1 MTPSTPRLLAVWVP
15 DWPVVA
21 LGLEAG
27 GRSRPGAP
35 AGREDV
41 PDPALSPVAIVDG
54 RGVIAASAPARAA
67 GVTAGMRVRVAR
79 ALCPAL
85 AAIPSRPD
93 REARGFEVVMEA
105 LGDLLADPLVARPG
119 LALSGARGPAA
130 WAGGEEAL
138 AAALVEA
145 VAEGAGAECQVGIAD
160 SLLGAVLAA
169 REGVVVPPGRAPE
182 FLSSWPLEAVLTA
195 LFTRRS
201 RREARGL
208 LEVLSRLGL
217 RSLGDLAAL
226 PSRDVAARFGPA
238 GELLHALASG
248 TSWRVP
254 RARRPERDLTVEM
267 RLDPPVSRTDAAAFA
282 ARAVAEDLATR
293 LAAHGLTV
301 GRLLV
306 EARCED
312 GARLARSWMLQS
324 APTPAELTDRVRWQ
338 LEGWLSGRSGHPPAA
353 PLEHMRLSALEP
365 SPAGAARAGLWP
377 APGEQGE
384 RRAHRAAERVESLLG
399 GGGVGRPLLVAG
411 RDPRSRARMI
421 PWGEPV
427 PTAGSDGADAPWEG
441 SLPVPSPSIVLTRP
455 VPAVLVDAGGGEV
468 VVDRQGQLSA
478 VPARLAV
485 ERAPCEGWGGA
496 GDGWEESRRV
506 VSWAGPWPVDEGWWR
521 PEGASRRAYL
531 QVVADLGPPLLLVRA
546 GRWWLDAVYD

>member
-478 VPARLAV
+478 VPARLEV

-506 VSWAGPWPVDEGWWR
+506 VSWAGPWPVDEGW
-521 PEGASRRAYL
+521 
-531 QVVADLGPPLLLVRA
+531 
-546 GRWWLDAVYD
+546 